1 MISLDYEDI
10 FSSFLGSVTDYN
22 LASLDATEASETM
35 KEYLHK
41 ALAARY
47 VSRLFSSK
55 KLDDDIQ
62 IFTFEMKYPIDEET
76 DREFVIN
83 ALAKWMAY
91 EWSQN
96 KVNSTT
102 LVMQLL
108 AGKEQKFYSQSNQL
122 SENKALKQS
131 LYDEAYGYIMRR
143 GYIDNKYL
151 EGKKV

>member
-22 LASLDATEASETM
+22 LASLDATEAHEIL

-41 ALAARY
+41 SLATRY
-47 VSRLFSSK
+47 VNRLFSSM

-62 IFTFEMKYPIDEET
+62 LFSFEMKYPIDDEI

-96 KVNSTT
+96 KVSSTT

-108 AGKEQKFYSQSNQL
+108 AGKEQKFYSQSTHL
-122 SENKALKQS
+122 SETKALKQN

-143 GYIDNKYL
+143 GYIDNEYL
-151 EGKKV
+151 EGKKL

>member
-1 MISLDYEDI
+1 MTSVDYEEI

-22 LASLDATEASETM
+22 LASLDATDAYETM

-41 ALAARY
+41 ALAERY
-47 VSRLFSSK
+47 VNRLFSTM
-55 KLDDDIQ
+55 KLDDDVQ
-62 IFTFEMKYPIDEET
+62 LFSFEMKYSIDEDT

-91 EWSQN
+91 EWAQN

-122 SENKALKQS
+122 SENKALKKD

-151 EGKKV
+151 EGKKS

>member
-1 MISLDYEDI
+1 MISLDYEEI

-22 LASLDATEASETM
+22 LASLDSTEAYEIM

-41 ALAARY
+41 TLATRY
-47 VSRLFSSK
+47 VNRLFSSM
-55 KLDDDIQ
+55 KLDDDVQ
-62 IFTFEMKYPIDEET
+62 LFSFEMKYPIDENT

-96 KVNSTT
+96 KVSSTT

-108 AGKEQKFYSQSNQL
+108 AGKEQKFYAQSNQL
-122 SENKALKQS
+122 TANAALKEK

-151 EGKKV
+151 EGKKS